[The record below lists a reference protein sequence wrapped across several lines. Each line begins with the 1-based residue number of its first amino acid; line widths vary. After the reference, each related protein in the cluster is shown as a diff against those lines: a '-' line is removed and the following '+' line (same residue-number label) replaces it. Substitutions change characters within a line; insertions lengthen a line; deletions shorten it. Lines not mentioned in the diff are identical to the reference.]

1 MRKKRSI
8 LWLSLLVLVLAGAG
22 WGWYLYDK
30 PHRSAAGVSADVTIT
45 ADSLYHQYQ
54 TNERSADQ
62 RFMGKV
68 IKVSGHLAE
77 IQRSGNSEIWIL
89 AAEAGAAGGINCQL
103 FAGTTVDHEPKPG
116 DAVILK
122 GRCTGFLMDVNLT
135 DCVPDNN

>member
-1 MRKKRSI
+1 MRKKRTI
-8 LWLSLLVLVLAGAG
+8 LWLSLLLLVLVGAS

-30 PHRSAAGVSADVTIT
+30 PHRSAAGVSPDLTIA

-54 TNERSADQ
+54 RDERSSDQ

-68 IKVSGHLAE
+68 LKVSGHLAE
-77 IQRSGNSEIWIL
+77 IQRSGNTEIWIL
-89 AAEAGAAGGINCQL
+89 AGEAGAPGGINCQL

-116 DAVILK
+116 DAVTVK

-135 DCVPDNN
+135 DCVPDN